1 MTAMSSGSATDAN
14 CLFCKIVAGEV
25 PGDFVH
31 SDDRLVAFRDIV
43 PKAPLHVLVVPRD
56 HAPNAAVSAARDPAI
71 IGELVSVAGA
81 IAERE
86 GYPAYNLVFSTGA
99 EAGQTIFHTHL
110 HLLAG
115 ASFLEMLESF
125 GKLGG

>member
-1 MTAMSSGSATDAN
+1 MATDAN
-14 CLFCKIVAGEV
+14 CLFCKIVTGEIPSDV
-25 PGDFVH
+25 VH
-31 SDDRLVAFRDIV
+31 SDDRVVAFRDIA

-56 HAPNAAVSAARDPAI
+56 HQPNAAASAASDPAI
-71 IGELVSVAGA
+71 IGELVTAAHG

-86 GYPAYNLVFSTGA
+86 GRAAYNLVFNTGE

-115 ASFLEMLESF
+115 AELTELPR
-125 GKLGG
+125 